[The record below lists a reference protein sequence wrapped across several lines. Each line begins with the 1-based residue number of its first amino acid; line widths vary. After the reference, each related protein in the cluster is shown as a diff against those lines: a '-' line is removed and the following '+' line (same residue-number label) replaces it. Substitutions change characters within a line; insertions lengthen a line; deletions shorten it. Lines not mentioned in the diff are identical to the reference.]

1 MKSID
6 IRLKPN
12 ETTILK
18 SFIGNKMHSYQH
30 DEFNFTPTSS
40 QAVSIAMDGD
50 ESYYLYSFTEVQD
63 YFGTPED
70 VAVWSFTKEKL
81 PIIDH
86 KSFISTPVDET
97 IKGIK
102 IIQENQRVYRGDEQT
117 YDVWVT
123 RGIIFDLGDREIAFE
138 KDTWFSEQI
147 IVHRGYDLI
156 SQFAPAEKFGE
167 DWDTSVR
174 TEFNRT
180 VIEL

>member
-12 ETTILK
+12 EIAILK
-18 SFIGNKMHSYQH
+18 SFIGNKMQSYQH
-30 DEFNFTPTSS
+30 DDFYFTPTSS
-40 QAVSIAMDGD
+40 QAVSITTNDD
-50 ESYYLYSFTEVQD
+50 KTYYLYSFTESQD

-70 VAVWSFTKEKL
+70 VALWSFTDERL

-86 KSFISTPVDET
+86 KSFISTPVDEV

-102 IIQENQRVYRGDEQT
+102 VVQENQRVFCGNEQT

-138 KDTWFSEQI
+138 KDIWFSEQI
-147 IVHRGYDLI
+147 VVHKGYELL
-156 SQFAPAEKFGE
+156 SQFAPAERFGE
-167 DWDTSVR
+167 NWDNNVR
-174 TEFNRT
+174 TECIRS
-180 VIEL
+180 ILDL